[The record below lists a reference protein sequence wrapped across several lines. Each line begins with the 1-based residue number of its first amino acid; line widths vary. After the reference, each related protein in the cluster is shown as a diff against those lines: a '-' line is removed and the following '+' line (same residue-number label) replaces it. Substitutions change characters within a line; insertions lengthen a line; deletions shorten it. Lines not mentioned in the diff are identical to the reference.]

1 MKLSTKGRYGLK
13 AMLYIAHYSGEK
25 PVTIKAIA
33 EFHGIS
39 EPYLEQLA
47 AILKKSGLIK
57 SIRGAQGGYILTKDP
72 KDIVVGDIIR
82 VLEGP
87 LTISECTAE
96 EYPTECAN
104 ADFCVSRGLWER
116 LRESISSVLDSMTL
130 KDKKKKKK
138 EKLKDRTK

>member
-13 AMLYIAHYSGEK
+13 AMLYIAHYSWEK

-33 EFHGIS
+33 EFYGIS

-130 KDKKKKKK
+130 QDMLDEEK
-138 EKLKDRTK
+138 EKLKDKTK